1 MFSAML
7 IRVGTI
13 ALHSIMG
20 GMAVFCLWYAAQVT
34 NPNVVRWLVFEALK
48 CGVPCHHSGLL
59 GEISLVVD

>member
-20 GMAVFCLWYAAQVT
+20 GMAVFCLWYASLISDPT
-34 NPNVVRWLVFEALK
+34 GVRWLVIEALK
-48 CGVPCHHSGLL
+48 CGVPAVIILYFQVKYL
-59 GEISLVVD
+59 G